1 MIKSRNIYL
10 FGTILIASSPIY
22 FGFSSK
28 SLAGSCSNNGH
39 GNNADI
45 VITLPTGLQVLLE
58 QFDPSNPGNGGK
70 IDRVIRDSN
79 PGILQVDI
87 EQTKSIILA
96 GNYDYETRGNS
107 RNSGCKDDF
116 SGLNDD
122 IIIGSPD

>member
-1 MIKSRNIYL
+1 MIKIKNIHL
-10 FGTILIASSPIY
+10 FGTILIASSLINFS
-22 FGFSSK
+22 FGSK

-45 VITLPTGLQVLLE
+45 VITLPTGLQVLLQ

-79 PGILQVDI
+79 PGILEADI

-96 GNYDYETRGNS
+96 GNYDYETRGNPRDLS
-107 RNSGCKDDF
+107 C
-116 SGLNDD
+116 NDD
-122 IIIGSPD
+122 APGNNGSITASPD